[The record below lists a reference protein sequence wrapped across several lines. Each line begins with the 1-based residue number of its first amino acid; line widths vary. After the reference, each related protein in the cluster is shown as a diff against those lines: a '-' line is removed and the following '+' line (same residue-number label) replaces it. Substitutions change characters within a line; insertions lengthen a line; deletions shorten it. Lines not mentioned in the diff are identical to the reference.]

1 MNLTSINYKTIL
13 LTTLILGLILPK
25 WLLGFFSYNLSDNI
39 NLLINFDDAQYFPLI
54 FNLSN
59 FSFGESYID
68 YFDNVENFA
77 VLLTPLLFHAIFYKF
92 GGVVGII
99 FIEVIYQLILITLL
113 FKVIQKIFGSYQISF
128 LFCFVIFGLRII
140 IQYLDSSY
148 LTLLIGQIEGIF
160 GSRVPR
166 PIFSSIFL
174 FLFFYQIL
182 DFKKQLAINFQYKY
196 LLILSFS
203 FGMLINSFLYYF
215 LNCFILLCLL
225 FFLIKKKSSL
235 IFIFNNFKKLV
246 FFLLSLFIFIAPFII
261 QYALKEEDHA
271 IRMGLFSINFE
282 QKLFFFKNYIYS
294 LIRPEVISVILISTI
309 FYLLSNFK
317 KRYERIFDLNIFF
330 YFFIS
335 SLISPILF
343 VLFSNK
349 IISIHHFILITKFAG
364 FFYLLLIFIY
374 FCIHKLDLK
383 NYTNFISNNK
393 FITLILI
400 FLIYLNFENNN
411 FNLGSKQKTIQDY
424 TKIEQYLKKN
434 KLNNTE
440 LKLFSNDSGVN
451 NLWLIY
457 NNKKL
462 LLSDGWINSLKDK
475 DIEYLLFNSLKI
487 FGVDQREFEKFLL
500 FNNRLSRTPLFL
512 FLFNYKY
519 QANSL
524 RTFSKIDDYDTESQE
539 IIKKTSFFRA
549 QEQIV
554 PESEKKRMKNS
565 FTKHLVNQNL
575 EPDIVIIYEST
586 FPFSI
591 INKKYIRFKKY
602 NNLVI
607 YKKNDV

>member
-68 YFDNVENFA
+68 YFDNIENFA

-235 IFIFNNFKKLV
+235 IFLFNNFKKLV
-246 FFLLSLFIFIAPFII
+246 FFLLSLIIFIAPFII
-261 QYALKEEDHA
+261 QYFLKEEDHA

-411 FNLGSKQKTIQDY
+411 FSLGSKQKTIQDY

-591 INKKYIRFKKY
+591 INKKYIRSKKY